1 VHWQVYESRLKAI
14 AVLRR
19 TVRLTQ
25 KSRFLSRGFAYDR
38 GMPASDPDAGPLRTR
53 NLDEAIDAVTRVY
66 CPHTVEVVGRPRG
79 IDAVLKVTHSTFQPL
94 VNLSYSTPVKIDAQ
108 NMSRLF
114 LMMHCASGAASTT
127 QEHRTAEWKA
137 GQTMPFSANFD
148 TKLQFD
154 PAFVQ
159 KSVRL
164 DMNRLEAQCARWLG
178 YPIAERL
185 RFDLRPFSDELEQI
199 WQRTLAYGWSSEDR
213 GLPLAGAAKTA
224 LDEYLL
230 KLLLH
235 HHPHNYSDELG
246 RSVPTPVPGI
256 VRRAE
261 RFIIDNASAS
271 ITVSNVADHL
281 GISLR
286 SLQAGFRQW
295 RETTP
300 STFLRQ
306 ARLQLA
312 RDELLRSGPEANVT
326 TVALRHGFSHL
337 GRFSAQYRSAFGEDP
352 SATLRRGRAA
362 LARR

>member
-1 VHWQVYESRLKAI
+1 MIGVMP
-14 AVLRR
+14 
-19 TVRLTQ
+19 T
-25 KSRFLSRGFAYDR
+25 SRG
-38 GMPASDPDAGPLRTR
+38 PDAGPLRTR

-66 CPHTVEVVGRPRG
+66 CPHTVEIVGRARG

-108 NMSRLF
+108 NFSRLF

-127 QEHRTAEWKA
+127 QEHRTAEWKT
-137 GQTMPFSANFD
+137 GQTMPFSANFV
-148 TKLQFD
+148 TQLWFD
-154 PAFVQ
+154 RAFVQ

-164 DMNRLEAQCARWLG
+164 DMDRLEAQCARWLG
-178 YPIAERL
+178 YPLVERL

-199 WQRTLAYGWSSEDR
+199 WQRTLTYGWSNET
-213 GLPLAGAAKTA
+213 GLPLAGAAKAA

-230 KLLLH
+230 TLLLH
-235 HHPHNYSDELG
+235 HHPHNYSDELA

-271 ITVSNVADHL
+271 ITVSDVADHL

-300 STFLRQ
+300 NAFLRR
-306 ARLQLA
+306 ARLQLV
-312 RDELLRSGPEANVT
+312 RDELLRSGQDANVT
-326 TVALRHGFSHL
+326 TAALRHGFSHL
-337 GRFSAQYRSAFGEDP
+337 GRLSALYRSAFGEDP
-352 SATLRRGRAA
+352 SATLRRGRAE

>member
-1 VHWQVYESRLKAI
+1 
-14 AVLRR
+14 
-19 TVRLTQ
+19 
-25 KSRFLSRGFAYDR
+25 
-38 GMPASDPDAGPLRTR
+38 MPANPDRDGRAVRTR
-53 NLDEAIDAVTRVY
+53 DLDEAIDAVTKVY
-66 CPHTVEVVGRPRG
+66 CPHTIEVMGRARG
-79 IDAVLKVTHSTFQPL
+79 IDALLNVRYSTFQPL
-94 VNLSYSTPVKIDAQ
+94 VGLSYSAPVKIDAQ

-114 LMMHCASGAASTT
+114 LMMHCASGAASAT
-127 QEHRTAEWKA
+127 QEHRTGDWKT

-148 TKLQFD
+148 TKLSFD
-154 PAFVQ
+154 RAFMQ

-178 YPIAERL
+178 YPLVERL

-199 WQRTLAYGWSSEDR
+199 WQRTLAYGWSSEECC
-213 GLPLAGAAKTA
+213 LPLAGAARAA

-230 KLLLH
+230 TLLLH
-235 HHPHNYSDELG
+235 HHSHNYSEELAQ
-246 RSVPTPVPGI
+246 SVPTPVPGV

-261 RFIIDNASAS
+261 RFIIDNADAQ
-271 ITVSNVADHL
+271 ITISDVADHL

-300 STFLRQ
+300 TAFLRQ
-306 ARLQLA
+306 VRLQLV
-312 RDELLRSGPEANVT
+312 RDELQRSGPEANVT
-326 TVALRHGFSHL
+326 AVAMRNGFSHL
-337 GRFSAQYRSAFGEDP
+337 GRFSAQYRSAFGEDQ

>member
-1 VHWQVYESRLKAI
+1 
-14 AVLRR
+14 
-19 TVRLTQ
+19 
-25 KSRFLSRGFAYDR
+25 
-38 GMPASDPDAGPLRTR
+38 MPADLDRDGRAVRTR
-53 NLDEAIDAVTRVY
+53 DLDEAIDAVTRVY
-66 CPHTVEVVGRPRG
+66 CPHTIEVMGRARG
-79 IDAVLKVTHSTFQPL
+79 IDALLDVRYSTFQPL
-94 VNLSYSTPVKIDAQ
+94 VGLSYSTRVKIDAQ

-127 QEHRTAEWKA
+127 QEHRTGDWKT

-148 TKLQFD
+148 TKLWFD

-164 DMNRLEAQCARWLG
+164 DMERLEAQCARWLG
-178 YPIAERL
+178 HPLEEPL
-185 RFDLRPFSDELEQI
+185 RFELRPFSDELEQI
-199 WQRTLAYGWSSEDR
+199 WQRTLAYGWSSEEC
-213 GLPLAGAAKTA
+213 GLPLAGAARAA

-230 KLLLH
+230 ALLLH
-235 HHPHNYSDELG
+235 HHSHNYSEELAQ
-246 RSVPTPVPGI
+246 SVPAPVPGV

-261 RFIIDNASAS
+261 RFIIDYADAQIAISD
-271 ITVSNVADHL
+271 VAHHL

-300 STFLRQ
+300 TAFLRRV
-306 ARLQLA
+306 RLQLV
-312 RDELLRSGPEANVT
+312 RDELLRSAKEASVT
-326 TVALRHGFSHL
+326 AVALQHGFSHL